1 MNHSLQFRISLFYGL
16 LFTIIQVL
24 VFTIVFFVSKDNV
37 LGQLN
42 NNLISAEKIF
52 YNLIAE
58 HANKIATET
67 HILASDFAFLGLV
80 HNSDLETVRSSI
92 ENLSHRING
101 QRAFLIGLDKTILVD
116 TARRFDGK
124 PFFFPDSIQKAQQD
138 RYIGNI
144 ALIEGYLYELVLV
157 PVLAP
162 TVIGWVAIGVIVDNK
177 LIDNYKNFS
186 SENIEVSFVE
196 HTSVDSRVLVTS
208 LPDAKKRALI
218 DQLSLKQ
225 KKLSNFSSMLMTLD
239 DNIFLSRSQR
249 LLAEPADA
257 NISVIL
263 QMNIAKAMQPYMI
276 LFYVAIGV
284 LFFGIAFM
292 LLGGVLIA
300 KRITQPLR
308 VLSNATQRISE
319 GQFDQLI
326 PVVRNDELGI
336 FADNFNIM
344 TFKLKLT
351 LHDLEELNVTL
362 EKKVEQRTLEYK
374 HVNNELSQTMVKLNR
389 TQKQL
394 IQLEKMTALGQ
405 LVAGIAH
412 EINNPMSIIVGNLKP
427 LEGYLD
433 EINSIIELSRSLVD
447 GEIAQ
452 KLNAYITQVNYD
464 FIKGDLEQ
472 LLVSQKFAAKHVC
485 DIVLALRNFSRLDQS
500 NIASV
505 NIDEGIDSALKIL
518 IHEFKERI
526 LIKKDY
532 ALTEYVQS
540 YIGELNQVFFNILS
554 NAIQSIPDEGFIF
567 ITTAKKDDQAI
578 ITFTDTGVG
587 MTDKVK
593 ERMFDPFYTTKDV
606 GSGTGLGLSISH
618 GIVEKHGGTITV
630 ESVLGRGTRFTIV
643 LPLSLSLVV
652 K

>member
-42 NNLISAEKIF
+42 NNLITAEKIF

-138 RYIGNI
+138 GYIANI

-196 HTSVDSRVLVTS
+196 HSSVDSRVLVTS

-225 KKLSNFSSMLMTLD
+225 KKLSNFSSILMTLD

-257 NISVIL
+257 NISVVL

-326 PVVRNDELGI
+326 PVVRNDELGL

-344 TFKLKLT
+344 TSTLKRT

-374 HVNNELSQTMVKLNR
+374 HVNNELSQTMVELKR

-427 LEGYLD
+427 LQGYLD

-472 LLVSQKFAAKHVC
+472 LLASQKFAAKHVC

-532 ALTEYVQS
+532 ALTESVQS

-593 ERMFDPFYTTKDV
+593 ERIFDPFYTTKDV
-606 GSGTGLGLSISH
+606 GVGTGLGLSISH

-630 ESVLGRGTRFTIV
+630 ESELGRGTRFTIV
-643 LPLSLSLVV
+643 LPLSLSIVV

>member
-1 MNHSLQFRISLFYGL
+1 M
-16 LFTIIQVL
+16 V
-24 VFTIVFFVSKDNV
+24 VFTIVFFVSKENV
-37 LGQLN
+37 LAQLN
-42 NNLISAEKIF
+42 NNLISAEKVF
-52 YNLIAE
+52 YNLIAD

-67 HILASDFAFLGLV
+67 RILASDFAFLGLV

-124 PFFFPDSIQKAQQD
+124 PFFFPDSIQKVQQD
-138 RYIGNI
+138 GYMANI
-144 ALIEGYLYELVLV
+144 VLIEGYLYELVLV

-162 TVIGWVAIGVIVDNK
+162 TVIGWIAIGVVVDNK
-177 LIDNYKNFS
+177 LIDKYKNFS
-186 SENIEVSFVE
+186 STNIEVSFVE
-196 HTSVDSRVLVTS
+196 HSSVDSRVLVTS
-208 LPDAKKRALI
+208 LPDAKKQALI
-218 DQLSLKQ
+218 GQLSLKQ
-225 KKLSNFSSMLMTLD
+225 KKTIYYSSMLMTLD
-239 DNIFLSRSQR
+239 DNVFLSRSQR

-308 VLSNATQRISE
+308 VLSKATQRISE

-326 PVVRNDELGI
+326 PVVRNDELGL

-344 TFKLKLT
+344 TYKLKQT

-362 EKKVEQRTLEYK
+362 EKKVVQRTLEFK
-374 HVNNELSQTMVKLNR
+374 HVNNELSQTMIELKR

-427 LEGYLD
+427 LEDYLD

-472 LLVSQKFAAKHVC
+472 LLASQKFAAKHVC

-500 NIASV
+500 NITSV

-587 MTDKVK
+587 MTEKVK
-593 ERMFDPFYTTKDV
+593 AKIFDPFFTTKDV
-606 GSGTGLGLSISH
+606 GVGTGLGLSVSH

-630 ESVLGRGTRFTIV
+630 DSELGRGTCFTIV

>member
-1 MNHSLQFRISLFYGL
+1 
-16 LFTIIQVL
+16 
-24 VFTIVFFVSKDNV
+24 
-37 LGQLN
+37 
-42 NNLISAEKIF
+42 
-52 YNLIAE
+52 
-58 HANKIATET
+58 
-67 HILASDFAFLGLV
+67 
-80 HNSDLETVRSSI
+80 
-92 ENLSHRING
+92 
-101 QRAFLIGLDKTILVD
+101 
-116 TARRFDGK
+116 
-124 PFFFPDSIQKAQQD
+124 
-138 RYIGNI
+138 
-144 ALIEGYLYELVLV
+144 
-157 PVLAP
+157 
-162 TVIGWVAIGVIVDNK
+162 
-177 LIDNYKNFS
+177 
-186 SENIEVSFVE
+186 
-196 HTSVDSRVLVTS
+196 
-208 LPDAKKRALI
+208 
-218 DQLSLKQ
+218 
-225 KKLSNFSSMLMTLD
+225 
-239 DNIFLSRSQR
+239 
-249 LLAEPADA
+249 
-257 NISVIL
+257 
-263 QMNIAKAMQPYMI
+263 
-276 LFYVAIGV
+276 
-284 LFFGIAFM
+284 M

-308 VLSNATQRISE
+308 VLSKATQRISE

-326 PVVRNDELGI
+326 PVVRNDELGL

-344 TFKLKLT
+344 TSKLKLT
-351 LHDLEELNVTL
+351 LHDLEELNLTL
-362 EKKVEQRTLEYK
+362 EKQVEQRTLEYK
-374 HVNNELSQTMVKLNR
+374 HVNNELSQTMVKLKR

-472 LLVSQKFAAKHVC
+472 LLASQKFAAKHVC
-485 DIVLALRNFSRLDQS
+485 DIVSALRNFSRLDQS
-500 NIASV
+500 NITSV
-505 NIDEGIDSALKIL
+505 NIDEGIDSTLKIL

-532 ALTEYVQS
+532 SLTEYVQS
-540 YIGELNQVFFNILS
+540 YVGELNQVFFNILS

-578 ITFTDTGVG
+578 ITFTDTGIG
-587 MTDKVK
+587 MTEKVK
-593 ERMFDPFYTTKDV
+593 AKIFDPFFTTKDA
-606 GSGTGLGLSISH
+606 GIGAGLGLSVSH

-630 ESVLGRGTRFTIV
+630 ESELGRGTCFTIV

>member
-16 LFTIIQVL
+16 LFTIIQVV
-24 VFTIVFFVSKDNV
+24 VFAIVFLVSKDNV
-37 LGQLN
+37 LEQLN
-42 NNLISAEKIF
+42 NNLISDEKIF

-58 HANKIATET
+58 RANKIATET

-92 ENLSHRING
+92 ENLAHRING

-116 TARRFDGK
+116 TAGRYDGK
-124 PFFFPDSIQKAQQD
+124 PFFFPDFIQKAQQSG
-138 RYIGNI
+138 YIANI
-144 ALIEGYLYELVLV
+144 ALIEGDLYELVLV
-157 PVLAP
+157 PVRAP
-162 TVIGWVAIGVIVDNK
+162 TVVGWIAIGVIVDKK
-177 LIDNYKNFS
+177 LIDNYKKFFS
-186 SENIEVSFVE
+186 VDIEVSFIE
-196 HTSVDSRVLVTS
+196 HSSVDSRVLVTS

-218 DQLSLKQ
+218 GQLSLKQ
-225 KKLSNFSSMLMTLD
+225 IKTINYNSMLMTLD

-249 LLAEPADA
+249 LVAEPADA
-257 NISVIL
+257 IISVVL

-276 LFYVAIGV
+276 LFYVAIGA

-292 LLGGVLIA
+292 LLGGTLIA

-308 VLSNATQRISE
+308 VLSKATQRISE

-326 PVVRNDELGI
+326 PVFRNDELGL

-344 TFKLKLT
+344 SSKLKLT

-362 EKKVEQRTLEYK
+362 EKQVEQRTVQYK
-374 HVNNELSQTMVKLNR
+374 HVNNELNQTMIKLKR

-412 EINNPMSIIVGNLKP
+412 EINNPMSIIIGNFKP

-464 FIKGDLEQ
+464 FIKDDLGQ
-472 LLVSQKFAAKHVC
+472 LLTSQQFAAKHIC

-500 NIASV
+500 HVTSV
-505 NIDEGIDSALKIL
+505 SIDEGIESTLKIL
-518 IHEFKERI
+518 THEFKERI

-532 ALTEYVQS
+532 ALTEFVESYV
-540 YIGELNQVFFNILS
+540 GELNQVYFNILS
-554 NAIQSIPDEGFIF
+554 NAIRSIPDEGFIF

-578 ITFTDTGVG
+578 ITFTDTGIG
-587 MTDKVK
+587 MTEKVK
-593 ERMFDPFYTTKDV
+593 KRIFDPFFTTKDV
-606 GSGTGLGLSISH
+606 GVGTGLGLSISH

-630 ESVLGRGTRFTIV
+630 ESELGRGTCFTIV
-643 LPLSLSLVV
+643 LPLNLSMVV
-652 K
+652 N

>member
-16 LFTIIQVL
+16 LFTIIQVV

-37 LGQLN
+37 LEQLN
-42 NNLISAEKIF
+42 NNLISAEKVF
-52 YNLIAE
+52 YNLIAD
-58 HANKIATET
+58 HAIKIATET
-67 HILASDFAFLGLV
+67 RILASDFAFLGLV

-124 PFFFPDSIQKAQQD
+124 PFLFLGDIQKAQQD
-138 RYIGNI
+138 GYIANI
-144 ALIEGYLYELVLV
+144 ALIDGYLYELVLV
-157 PVLAP
+157 PVRAP
-162 TVIGWVAIGVIVDNK
+162 TVIGWIAIGVIVDNK
-177 LIDNYKNFS
+177 LIDKYKNFS
-186 SENIEVSFVE
+186 SANIEVSFVE
-196 HTSVDSRVLVTS
+196 HSSVDSRVLVTS
-208 LPDAKKRALI
+208 LPDAKKQALI
-218 DQLSLKQ
+218 GQLSLKQ
-225 KKLSNFSSMLMTLD
+225 NKSTYYNSMLMTLD
-239 DNIFLSRSQR
+239 DNVFLSRSQR

-276 LFYVAIGV
+276 LFYVGIGV
-284 LFFGIAFM
+284 LFFGIVFM

-308 VLSNATQRISE
+308 VLLNATQRISE

-326 PVVRNDELGI
+326 PVVRNDELGL

-344 TFKLKLT
+344 TSTLKRT

-362 EKKVEQRTLEYK
+362 EKKVQQRTLEYK
-374 HVNNELSQTMVKLNR
+374 HVNNELSQTMVQLKR

-427 LEGYLD
+427 LQGYLD

-472 LLVSQKFAAKHVC
+472 LLASQKFAAKHVC
-485 DIVLALRNFSRLDQS
+485 DIVSALRNFSRLDQS
-500 NIASV
+500 NITSV
-505 NIDEGIDSALKIL
+505 NIDEGIDSTLKIL

-593 ERMFDPFYTTKDV
+593 ERIFDPFYTTKDV
-606 GSGTGLGLSISH
+606 GVGTGLGLSVSH
-618 GIVEKHGGTITV
+618 GIVEKHGGTIKV
-630 ESVLGRGTRFTIV
+630 ESELGRGTCFTIV
-643 LPLSLSLVV
+643 LPLNLT
-652 K
+652 

>member
-1 MNHSLQFRISLFYGL
+1 MAFFLPLFRWWYLPLF
-16 LFTIIQVL
+16 
-24 VFTIVFFVSKDNV
+24 FFVSKENV
-37 LGQLN
+37 LAQLN
-42 NNLISAEKIF
+42 NNLISAEKVF
-52 YNLIAE
+52 YNLIAD

-67 HILASDFAFLGLV
+67 RILASDFAFLGLV

-124 PFFFPDSIQKAQQD
+124 PFFFSDSIQKAQQD
-138 RYIGNI
+138 GYIASI
-144 ALIEGYLYELVLV
+144 ALIDGYLYELVLV
-157 PVLAP
+157 PVLLP
-162 TVIGWVAIGVIVDNK
+162 TVIAWIAIGVIVDNK
-177 LIDNYKNFS
+177 LIDKYKNFS
-186 SENIEVSFVE
+186 SANIEVSFVE
-196 HTSVDSRVLVTS
+196 HSSVDSRVLVTS
-208 LPDAKKRALI
+208 LPDAKKQALI
-218 DQLSLKQ
+218 GQLSLKQ
-225 KKLSNFSSMLMTLD
+225 NKSIYYNSMLMTLD
-239 DNIFLSRSQR
+239 DNVFLSRSQR

-257 NISVIL
+257 NISVIF

-308 VLSNATQRISE
+308 VLSKATQRISE

-326 PVVRNDELGI
+326 PVVRNDELGL

-344 TFKLKLT
+344 TSKLKLT
-351 LHDLEELNVTL
+351 LHDLEELNLTL
-362 EKKVEQRTLEYK
+362 EKQVEQRTLEYK
-374 HVNNELSQTMVKLNR
+374 HVNNELSQTMVKLKR

-412 EINNPMSIIVGNLKP
+412 EINTPMSIIVGNLKP

-452 KLNAYITQVNYD
+452 KLNAYIRQVNYD

-472 LLVSQKFAAKHVC
+472 LLASQKFAAKHVC
-485 DIVLALRNFSRLDQS
+485 DIVSALRNFSRLDQS
-500 NIASV
+500 NITSV
-505 NIDEGIDSALKIL
+505 NIDEGIDSTLKIL

-540 YIGELNQVFFNILS
+540 YVGELNQVFFNILS

-578 ITFTDTGVG
+578 ITFTDTGIG
-587 MTDKVK
+587 MTEKVK
-593 ERMFDPFYTTKDV
+593 AKIFDPFFTTKDV
-606 GSGTGLGLSISH
+606 GIGAGLGLSVSH

-630 ESVLGRGTRFTIV
+630 ESELGRGTCFTIV